1 MSLFSSSSIKIN
13 IELAEHAII
22 MRDEDDASYPVLRGA
37 VVIEVSSATR
47 IRTAHVHLY
56 GHLNINLK
64 GVASQDIANKHQVI
78 IHDSRTLVPE
88 TETFHTLAPGTYR
101 YPFEKVLP
109 RHLPE
114 TIHTKHANIE
124 YYLRAIIERPGLYPN
139 CTVKREVLIER
150 RQEADV
156 NWFEPCYVQDT
167 WQRRVKYV
175 FCMSRRAYGWGEQ
188 VPIQLDWRPMQ
199 SNSRVLN
206 VVCQLERYT
215 RYIVNGEEAYREKT
229 KVARQVYSLI
239 DKELEF
245 TFKLP
250 ENKPHL
256 DRRRQH
262 DCDTAWV
269 EVRHRL
275 RTYVIFQ
282 DAKGMGKILCD
293 LPIIVLPHP
302 TDVML
307 ESPPPYAESSSSIL
321 LMQST
326 APPSPRSIRDTFEVD
341 SPPSLTRVHSMD
353 MIVPNQHGS
362 MYEAEQMQKP
372 RAASVPLPASPL
384 LATRAYATWEMTLD
398 APPRYETIQASR

>member
-1 MSLFSSSSIKIN
+1 
-13 IELAEHAII
+13 
-22 MRDEDDASYPVLRGA
+22 
-37 VVIEVSSATR
+37 
-47 IRTAHVHLY
+47 
-56 GHLNINLK
+56 
-64 GVASQDIANKHQVI
+64 
-78 IHDSRTLVPE
+78 
-88 TETFHTLAPGTYR
+88 
-101 YPFEKVLP
+101 
-109 RHLPE
+109 
-114 TIHTKHANIE
+114 
-124 YYLRAIIERPGLYPN
+124 
-139 CTVKREVLIER
+139 
-150 RQEADV
+150 
-156 NWFEPCYVQDT
+156 
-167 WQRRVKYV
+167 
-175 FCMSRRAYGWGEQ
+175 
-188 VPIQLDWRPMQ
+188 MQ

-362 MYEAEQMQKP
+362 MYEGEQMQKP